1 MTIASPRH
9 VAVPALDRGLSIL
22 LILAR
27 SNRGMSLVELS
38 NAIGV
43 SRSTVY
49 SILATLQDHGFVL
62 KDPQQK
68 SYQLGVATFELGSAY
83 LRRVNLIPAFNECA
97 QRIVAACRE
106 TVKLAILDGRDVVY
120 LGKQDGLHSV
130 RLVAQ
135 IGSRMPAHATA
146 VGKVLLA
153 QLSNQAVEQL
163 YADYE
168 LRKLTP
174 NTISNLP
181 SLLARLDLIRQQD
194 YDYDHAESS
203 LEIHCVAAP
212 VRDHSGS
219 VVAAISIGV
228 PNDRLSV
235 TWMQELT
242 SLLLTQ
248 VRDLSRT
255 MGWNGQIDHYS
266 PASTN

>member
-1 MTIASPRH
+1 MTITSPRH

-22 LILAR
+22 LTLAR
-27 SNRGMSLVELS
+27 SNRAMSLAELS
-38 NAIGV
+38 SALGV

-49 SILATLQDHGFVL
+49 SILATLQDHGFVI

-153 QLSNQAVEQL
+153 QLSNQAVEEL
-163 YADYE
+163 YAGYE
-168 LRKLTP
+168 LRALTA
-174 NTISNLP
+174 NTISDLP
-181 SLLARLDLIRQQD
+181 SLLARLDLVRQQD
-194 YDYDHAESS
+194 YDYDYAESS
-203 LEIHCVAAP
+203 SGIHCVAAP
-212 VRDHSGS
+212 VRDHSGG
-219 VVAAISIGV
+219 VVAAVSIGV
-228 PNDRLSV
+228 PNDRLSPA
-235 TWMQELT
+235 WMQELT
-242 SLLLTQ
+242 ELLLTH
-248 VRDLSRT
+248 VRELSRT
-255 MGWNGQIDHYS
+255 LGWNGQLG
-266 PASTN
+266 